1 MNKIISF
8 LAVCFIFCTLMNAQN
23 SPATPILTL
32 EEAIRISQ
40 ENSPAAKQIRA
51 SYQSNYW
58 SFKASEA
65 SRRPQ
70 LSLQGNAPG
79 FTRQINRVIQPDGSF
94 IFIPVQQAFSN
105 GNLFISQDI
114 LATGGNI
121 TVGSGISRGDIF
133 TTQETYYQANPLL
146 ISLYQ
151 PLFRFNVRKWQWQQD
166 KLQLQYA
173 TVAQLELLEDLS
185 INVTQS
191 FFNLHMARL
200 QLQNAQLNMAI
211 NDTIYKIAKGRF
223 SVGKI
228 AENELL
234 QVELS
239 FTNARNAVE
248 QQRLQIILSEMQLGI
263 FTGPLSKETIVIPPE
278 RIPEIQ
284 PEIQKAIAEAK
295 NNRSDLITYT
305 MNEKKAERAL
315 REAQL
320 SRRFT
325 GDLNVN
331 YGLNQTG
338 PTIASSTKNLLESQ
352 YVGIG
357 FNIPLAS
364 FGKNKA
370 IQRSAEYALE
380 AQRQSI
386 QNNLNG
392 LELDIYTAVLQLEQ
406 LRNSLIIS
414 AKADT
419 IARKRYE
426 VARNR
431 YRIGTV
437 DITNLLIAQNEK
449 DQALLTYI
457 STLRDYWVAY
467 FRLRRLT
474 LFDWEKNVKIAEATV
489 NN

>member
-1 MNKIISF
+1 MNKITGF
-8 LAVCFIFCTLMNAQN
+8 LAAIFLSCNFINAQG
-23 SPATPILTL
+23 PVLTL
-32 EEAIRISQ
+32 ENAIQMSQ
-40 ENSPAAKQIRA
+40 ENSPSAKQIRA

-58 SFKASEA
+58 SFKASQA

-70 LSLQGNAPG
+70 LALQGNVPG

-94 IFIPVQQAFSN
+94 IFVPVQQAFSN
-105 GNLFISQDI
+105 TNLFLSQDI
-114 LATGGNI
+114 LATGGNVTI
-121 TVGSGISRGDIF
+121 GSGISRGDIF
-133 TTQETYYQANPLL
+133 TTEETYYQANPLL

-151 PLFRFNVRKWQWQQD
+151 PLFRYNVRRWQWQQD

-200 QLQNAQLNMAI
+200 QLQNAELNMAI

-239 FTNARNAVE
+239 YTNARNTVE
-248 QQRLQIILSEMQLGI
+248 QQRLQVIISEMQLGL
-263 FTGPLSKETIVIPPE
+263 FTGPLSKETVVIPPE
-278 RIPEIQ
+278 AIPDIKPDIQ
-284 PEIQKAIAEAK
+284 RAVAEAK
-295 NNRSDLITYT
+295 NNRSDLIAFN
-305 MNEKKAERAL
+305 MNEKQAERTL

-338 PTIASSTKNLLESQ
+338 STISSSTKNLLESQ

-357 FNIPLAS
+357 FNIPIAT
-364 FGKNKA
+364 FGKNRA
-370 IQRSAEYALE
+370 IQKSAEYALE
-380 AQRQSI
+380 AQRQQIKNS
-386 QNNLNG
+386 LNG

-406 LRNSLIIS
+406 LRSSLIIS

-449 DQALLTYI
+449 DQALLAYI

-467 FRLRRLT
+467 FKLRRLT
-474 LFDWEKNVKIAEATV
+474 LFDWEKNVRISEV
-489 NN
+489 